1 MGECAE
7 PKSSPFS
14 LLAFIKRPLVAIV
27 IAGLLIRAVL
37 IPLFTYN
44 YDISF
49 WATTIQHVQSGN
61 GLYEL
66 SGYFYTPVWGY
77 ILSFLG
83 LIANFIFGISSYGTI
98 GEQLLPSA
106 GADWDYYGTMVV
118 SPEFS
123 ILVKSFLVIFDLVCA
138 YLIYVIVKKFG
149 HDERKAA
156 IAFAMWFLCPLVI
169 YSSAVQ
175 ATFDNISITFMLLA
189 FIMMTDRRY
198 ILAGALLAVAALTKF
213 FPAYL
218 ALMFLV
224 YVLKKNGGKDA
235 KVKAAVRAGIGIA
248 VMALIIL
255 IPQIINGTLPEAFGF
270 VSNRISSIEYESRSV
285 WDVIATEGMAVV
297 VLLQS
302 VIFAVLI
309 LIAYKTYRTEDSEFE
324 RKFMMMMLLSS
335 ATVFLWTPAPT
346 YLLLVMP
353 FLIYTVAT
361 AKSENQK
368 RYMISFILISVT
380 ATLYSISMHSYSVL
394 FQISVYY
401 DLVSPETILNGLGWL
416 SQTIVPGLTR
426 QTLLNAVMGAAETI
440 AIYSIFLI
448 YIYNHR
454 KSKKDGGVTAL

>member
-1 MGECAE
+1 
-7 PKSSPFS
+7 
-14 LLAFIKRPLVAIV
+14 VAIV

-77 ILSFLG
+77 ILGFLG

-309 LIAYKTYRTEDSEFE
+309 LIAYK
-324 RKFMMMMLLSS
+324 MLLSS

-454 KSKKDGGVTAL
+454 KSKKAGGVTAL